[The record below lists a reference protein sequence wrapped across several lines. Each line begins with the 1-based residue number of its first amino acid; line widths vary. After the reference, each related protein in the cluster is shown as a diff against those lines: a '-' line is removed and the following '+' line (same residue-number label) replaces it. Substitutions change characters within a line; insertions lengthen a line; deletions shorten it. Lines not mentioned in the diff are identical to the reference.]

1 MRWAK
6 PKIGNVK
13 DGINC
18 VLLWVPRAG
27 DILESILPRHERAE
41 KGLVPVT
48 YFNIDLGEVVIGT
61 IRKREESGR
70 YCGSS
75 SCVRAH
81 CWRLAPCTLLRQ
93 EVMDL
98 PGNVHLRWLERKQK
112 GMQEPAEGAISR
124 IRSHQ
129 HTRLTT
135 TEAKENNKIVPKRQ
149 AARRRRKRYGI

>member
-61 IRKREESGR
+61 IRKREEDGIVAAVHAYGRTAADLPRVR
-70 YCGSS
+70 YCG
-75 SCVRAH
+75 
-81 CWRLAPCTLLRQ
+81 
-93 EVMDL
+93 
-98 PGNVHLRWLERKQK
+98 KK
-112 GMQEPAEGAISR
+112 
-124 IRSHQ
+124 
-129 HTRLTT
+129 
-135 TEAKENNKIVPKRQ
+135 
-149 AARRRRKRYGI
+149 